1 MLNDLRYA
9 LRGLHANR
17 LFAATAILSLALG
30 IGANTAI
37 YSFLDAILVRSL
49 PVQNPQSLVMLQWHS
64 KVRSAV
70 AQSVNGSMW
79 NDPELGRV
87 SPNLPWPA
95 FEALSKDNPVLS
107 HVVAFRSMYRV
118 TALIQGQGTSVEGLY
133 CTGGFFG
140 ALGTQPAA
148 GRLIG
153 PDDDREAAT
162 PVAVVSYGFAQRR
175 FGGAGQALGQTLIV
189 NETPFT
195 IVGVTHPGFPGI
207 SPGQRHDVYV
217 PMLSS
222 IRVDSVYPG
231 NPRDRYTDPKYY
243 WAEILGRLKPGV
255 SLAQARAALG
265 PIFHNWVSS
274 TAKTDEERK
283 TLPALAV
290 LEASGGLDNLRRQYS
305 KPLFFLMTLVGLIL
319 TIACANLANL
329 LLARAA
335 GRRREM
341 AVRLSLGAGRARII
355 RQLLT
360 ESVLLSS
367 IGGLLG
373 LVFAYWGIRGLSV
386 LMANGRESFLL
397 PVDLNWRVLTVTTA
411 IALVTGLIFGLAPA
425 LQSVKVDLTFAMK
438 QTRAGDARKRI
449 GGWLK
454 VSMSQ
459 ALVVTQIAVSLLL
472 LMAAG
477 LFVRTLAKLN
487 SIEVGFNR
495 EHLLLFS
502 VNARQAGYRDAAM
515 ARFFEDV
522 HQRLAAVPGARSAS
536 ASNMAM
542 VSNSVNSTRVMSV
555 PGYTG
560 SDTSVSLLNI
570 AANFFETMQ
579 IPVLVGRPVDARDI
593 AAAAKVA
600 VVNEVFA
607 RKFFGG
613 EYAIGRRFTL
623 RGGSY
628 VRDYEII
635 GVAKNARY
643 SSLKGEIPAVAYL
656 AYTSDPRSMGS
667 LVYELRGAGDPMAL
681 VSAAREVVRQVDS
694 RIPLTDIRT
703 QEAAIDQT
711 IGQERTFATLCS
723 AFALLAV
730 VIACVGLYG
739 SMAYSVARR
748 TNEIG
753 LRMALGAGPEQVRR
767 DVLGKALSIV
777 ALGGAAGLIGALAS
791 SRVLAGLLFQVQPAD
806 PIALGAAFLLL
817 CLVALAAAYLP
828 AHKATRIDPAITL
841 RSE

>member
-1 MLNDLRYA
+1 
-9 LRGLHANR
+9 
-17 LFAATAILSLALG
+17 
-30 IGANTAI
+30 
-37 YSFLDAILVRSL
+37 V
-49 PVQNPQSLVMLQWHS
+49 
-64 KVRSAV
+64 
-70 AQSVNGSMW
+70 
-79 NDPELGRV
+79 
-87 SPNLPWPA
+87 
-95 FEALSKDNPVLS
+95 
-107 HVVAFRSMYRV
+107 
-118 TALIQGQGTSVEGLY
+118 
-133 CTGGFFG
+133 
-140 ALGTQPAA
+140 
-148 GRLIG
+148 
-153 PDDDREAAT
+153 
-162 PVAVVSYGFAQRR
+162 
-175 FGGAGQALGQTLIV
+175 
-189 NETPFT
+189 
-195 IVGVTHPGFPGI
+195 
-207 SPGQRHDVYV
+207 
-217 PMLSS
+217 
-222 IRVDSVYPG
+222 
-231 NPRDRYTDPKYY
+231 
-243 WAEILGRLKPGV
+243 
-255 SLAQARAALG
+255 
-265 PIFHNWVSS
+265 
-274 TAKTDEERK
+274 
-283 TLPALAV
+283 
-290 LEASGGLDNLRRQYS
+290 
-305 KPLFFLMTLVGLIL
+305 
-319 TIACANLANL
+319 
-329 LLARAA
+329 
-335 GRRREM
+335 
-341 AVRLSLGAGRARII
+341 
-355 RQLLT
+355 
-360 ESVLLSS
+360 
-367 IGGLLG
+367 
-373 LVFAYWGIRGLSV
+373 
-386 LMANGRESFLL
+386 
-397 PVDLNWRVLTVTTA
+397 
-411 IALVTGLIFGLAPA
+411 APA

-522 HQRLAAVPGARSAS
+522 HQRLAAVPGVRSAS

-753 LRMALGAGPEQVRR
+753 LRMALGAERR
-767 DVLGKALSIV
+767 RLMWMVLREVFAMTAVGLAIGLPIAFATARFIGSFLFEMKPNDPWASVGASLV
-777 ALGGAAGLIGALAS
+777 LVVAAGVAGYGPAWRAS
-791 SRVLAGLLFQVQPAD
+791 
-806 PIALGAAFLLL
+806 
-817 CLVALAAAYLP
+817 
-828 AHKATRIDPAITL
+828 RIDPWNAL
-841 RSE
+841 RYE